1 VKTAEEQTSSSPGLP
16 FDPITLLIGLVRRW
30 KILVAAL
37 IISIILGAIAAYTLG
52 SQTFESETILL
63 YKAAPKKEEPGG
75 RTPPV
80 ADRLQMILL
89 PSNLRRVSETL
100 QLGLEPKKLAT
111 AFVTRIEK
119 KTSLIYITA
128 QWNSAKMA
136 SALAN
141 TLRDQFLTSQIEYIK
156 ADAEKE
162 IQDIEKRMKDVDRNL
177 KEADSKLQQF
187 LSDNKIVVDLGKEIQ
202 GTVDQISASEL
213 QVSASKNEEDTIET
227 QRLNLQDRIDL
238 LKANL
243 IEEQA
248 VTKKGKSLAD
258 LNIRIERLR
267 RAIHDDKQFRQN
279 RVDLEKNFLAYE
291 RAKELLGKGL
301 ISQQDFDK
309 AKADYEA
316 QEVKTNDTG
325 EIEEWKRQLKVLE
338 GEVIPPKEEFKSP
351 TQDLLNNLQ
360 LKLLDMD
367 LQKVSLKKKVEY
379 TTDQIA
385 RLKSKLEVLTNLQRQ
400 QAILAKDVASWESQK
415 NALEEQ
421 LTKERKDYESD
432 DSGFIVV
439 SAAPV
444 PTQSIKSN
452 KKIFFGALVFLG
464 LVAGWVVVLALELLD
479 TTIKSA
485 GEVQSRFSLPVLGTI
500 PSLKQTHGIFPD
512 GSEFPL
518 IEMFRMIALNVRRE
532 IPKRGAR
539 IMITSA
545 GRWEGK
551 TLTIANL
558 AACFGR
564 QDERTLVVDGQIRS
578 VESEIDL
585 RYMIAER
592 DKPLKGLGE
601 WLSFDVN
608 DINEIIWPTVLPG
621 VECIPHVEA
630 AVTPDLLG
638 AFRMKELME
647 TLSEQF
653 SLVLIDAPP
662 VGDFVDTEIL
672 AQSCDAIIFIV
683 RCRACVSSGLKKS
696 VERMRKTGVP
706 VVGFVINDVD
716 QLYLKWA

>member
-1 VKTAEEQTSSSPGLP
+1 
-16 FDPITLLIGLVRRW
+16 
-30 KILVAAL
+30 
-37 IISIILGAIAAYTLG
+37 
-52 SQTFESETILL
+52 
-63 YKAAPKKEEPGG
+63 
-75 RTPPV
+75 
-80 ADRLQMILL
+80 
-89 PSNLRRVSETL
+89 
-100 QLGLEPKKLAT
+100 
-111 AFVTRIEK
+111 
-119 KTSLIYITA
+119 
-128 QWNSAKMA
+128 MA
-136 SALAN
+136 SELAN

-421 LTKERKDYESD
+421 LTKNARITSRMILDLSWYRLRPFRHRASN
-432 DSGFIVV
+432 
-439 SAAPV
+439 
-444 PTQSIKSN
+444 PTKR
-452 KKIFFGALVFLG
+452 FFLG
-464 LVAGWVVVLALELLD
+464 LL
-479 TTIKSA
+479 
-485 GEVQSRFSLPVLGTI
+485 FSWG
-500 PSLKQTHGIFPD
+500 
-512 GSEFPL
+512 
-518 IEMFRMIALNVRRE
+518 
-532 IPKRGAR
+532 
-539 IMITSA
+539 
-545 GRWEGK
+545 
-551 TLTIANL
+551 
-558 AACFGR
+558 
-564 QDERTLVVDGQIRS
+564 
-578 VESEIDL
+578 
-585 RYMIAER
+585 
-592 DKPLKGLGE
+592 
-601 WLSFDVN
+601 
-608 DINEIIWPTVLPG
+608 
-621 VECIPHVEA
+621 
-630 AVTPDLLG
+630 
-638 AFRMKELME
+638 
-647 TLSEQF
+647 
-653 SLVLIDAPP
+653 
-662 VGDFVDTEIL
+662 
-672 AQSCDAIIFIV
+672 
-683 RCRACVSSGLKKS
+683 
-696 VERMRKTGVP
+696 
-706 VVGFVINDVD
+706 
-716 QLYLKWA
+716 